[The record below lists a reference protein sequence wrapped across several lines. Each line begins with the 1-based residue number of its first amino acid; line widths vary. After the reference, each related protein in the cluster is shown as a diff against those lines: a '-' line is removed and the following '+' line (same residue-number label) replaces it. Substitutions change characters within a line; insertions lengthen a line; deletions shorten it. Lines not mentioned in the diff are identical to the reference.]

1 MSFILRAFLAIVMAH
16 FVLCYARYR
25 TRHAASMRAQAA
37 LKAGVESESS
47 DQQQLLEKIR
57 MLNARIEQL
66 QADMTTALRLALQA
80 DMTTALRLA
89 VCEEIKFNARRQA
102 LDEALAAS
110 KCEIEELKAREQEAL
125 AAVESW
131 KTACWQRIARLE
143 REMMVR
149 LPMLSRRH
157 TASSQ

>member
-66 QADMTTALRLALQA
+66 QADMTTALRLA
-80 DMTTALRLA
+80 
-89 VCEEIKFNARRQA
+89 VCEEIKFNARQQA

-131 KTACWQRIARLE
+131 KSVCWQRIARLE

-157 TASSQ
+157 PASSQ